1 MTIKKIINSEGQ
13 LPVKRIALGVLAA
26 AILVA
31 CGSAEEDSEKLL
43 ADDDASGLKISV
55 SDYRFGVQ
63 DVGTSTAQIIEL
75 KNVGVD
81 TFPINGVAI
90 TGEHADDFTVE
101 VDEGVTLEPGDKLKL
116 NVAFEPVAEGQ
127 RVGSL
132 DIDYSVITG
141 IGSNAV
147 EALYYSAREIE
158 DAGDN
163 VAAAQEYRRYIDAG
177 STTDNK
183 ARAMIKLTLLDE
195 ADVYGV
201 GSDFNL
207 YKAALNMRDDGDIVG
222 AVDAL
227 NTLLI
232 EQDDSYLV
240 DDATYMLGYI
250 QMVDDGDYASALETM
265 QEVIDNH
272 PDSSYY
278 DTALYSQGLA
288 EYELGNTVRAEE
300 IFVSLRDR
308 HTGVQLD
315 LFEMQWPKD
324 NYVSRL
330 WFDRAD
336 EQIAAIEDDGEAT
349 NDDST
354 GS

>member
-1 MTIKKIINSEGQ
+1 MTTKKIIDRESHTSAKQ
-13 LPVKRIALGVLAA
+13 ITLGLLTAS
-26 AILVA
+26 ILVA
-31 CGSAEEDSEKLL
+31 CGSGEESEKIL
-43 ADDDASGLKISV
+43 ADGDESGLKISV

-63 DVGTSTAQIIEL
+63 DVGSSTPQVIEL

-81 TFPINGVAI
+81 TFPINSVSI
-90 TGEHADDFTVE
+90 SGEHPDDFSVMT
-101 VDEGVTLEPGDKLKL
+101 DEGVTLEPGDKLKL
-116 NVAFEPVAEGQ
+116 NVSFSPVSEGQ
-127 RVGSL
+127 RLGSL
-132 DIDYSVITG
+132 DVDYSVITG

-147 EALYYSAREIE
+147 EAVYYSAREIE

-195 ADVYGV
+195 ADIYGV
-201 GSDFNL
+201 GSDFTL
-207 YKAALNMRDDGDIVG
+207 YKSALNLRDDGDIFG
-222 AVDAL
+222 AVEAL
-227 NTLLI
+227 NTLI
-232 EQDDSYLV
+232 AEQSDSYLV
-240 DDATYMLGYI
+240 DDAHYMLGYI
-250 QMVDDGDYASALETM
+250 QMFDEGDYGTSLETM
-265 QEVIDNH
+265 QVVIDNY

-288 EYELGNTVRAEE
+288 EYELGNVERAEE
-300 IFVSLRDR
+300 IFISLRDR

-315 LFEMQWPKD
+315 LFELQWPKD

-336 EQIAAIEDDGEAT
+336 EQLAAIDEEPTAEE
-349 NDDST
+349 NSE

>member
-1 MTIKKIINSEGQ
+1 MTTKIIIIRKNQSSSKQ
-13 LPVKRIALGVLAA
+13 IVLGLLTAS
-26 AILVA
+26 ILVA
-31 CGSAEEDSEKLL
+31 CGSGEESEKIL
-43 ADDDASGLKISV
+43 DDGDDASGLKISV

-63 DVGTSTAQIIEL
+63 DVGTSTPQLIEL

-81 TFPINGVAI
+81 TFPINSVSI
-90 TGEHADDFTVE
+90 SGEHADDFSIE

-127 RVGSL
+127 RLGSL
-132 DIDYSVITG
+132 DVDYSVITG
-141 IGSNAV
+141 VGSNAV
-147 EALYYSAREIE
+147 EAVYYSAREIE

-201 GSDFNL
+201 GKDFTL
-207 YKAALNMRDDGDIVG
+207 YKSALNLRDDGDIVG
-222 AVDAL
+222 AVDVL
-227 NTLLI
+227 NTLI
-232 EQDDSYLV
+232 QEQGDSYLV
-240 DDATYMLGYI
+240 DDAQYMLGYI
-250 QMVDDGDYASALETM
+250 QMFDEGDYATSLETM
-265 QEVIDNH
+265 QVVIDNH

-288 EYELGNTVRAEE
+288 EYELGNTERAEE

-330 WFDRAD
+330 WFDKAD
-336 EQIAAIEDDGEAT
+336 EQLAAIDDEAPAEE
-349 NDDST
+349 SSE